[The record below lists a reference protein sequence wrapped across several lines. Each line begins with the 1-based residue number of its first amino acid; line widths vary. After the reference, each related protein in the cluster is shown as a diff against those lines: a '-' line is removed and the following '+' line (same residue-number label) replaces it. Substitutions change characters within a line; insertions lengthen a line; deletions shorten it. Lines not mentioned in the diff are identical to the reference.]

1 MAFSITRYSILRY
14 TILGYTILRYTKL
27 VKKIHTSSDQML
39 SSVIRVFT
47 HTFYPITQTHTLHI
61 NTKKQ
66 LIRAALSYKVY
77 IIFYLVLL
85 VVAIRSYKL
94 LRMGN
99 QQQLDGLYHQLYL
112 RVLRNL
118 VGYTIQPFGLLQ
130 FSFCG

>member
-14 TILGYTILRYTKL
+14 TILHYTKL
-27 VKKIHTSSDQML
+27 AKKIHASSDQIL
-39 SSVIRVFT
+39 SCVTRVFT
-47 HTFYPITQTHTLHI
+47 HTFCPITQTHTLHI

-66 LIRAALSYKVY
+66 LFRAALSYKVY

-85 VVAIRSYKL
+85 VEAIRSCKL

-99 QQQLDGLYHQLYL
+99 QQQLDDLCHQLYL
-112 RVLRNL
+112 HVLRNL

>member
-14 TILGYTILRYTKL
+14 TILRYTILHYTKL
-27 VKKIHTSSDQML
+27 AKKIHTSSDQML
-39 SSVIRVFT
+39 SRVTGVFT
-47 HTFYPITQTHTLHI
+47 HTFCPITQIHTSPKS
-61 NTKKQ
+61 TKKQ

-85 VVAIRSYKL
+85 VVAIRSCKL

-99 QQQLDGLYHQLYL
+99 QQQLDGLCHQLYL

>member
-14 TILGYTILRYTKL
+14 TILRYTKSA
-27 VKKIHTSSDQML
+27 KKIHTSSDQML
-39 SSVIRVFT
+39 TSVTTVFT
-47 HTFYPITQTHTLHI
+47 HTFCPITQTHTLHI

-66 LIRAALSYKVY
+66 LLRAALSYKVY
-77 IIFYLVLL
+77 IIFYLILL
-85 VVAIRSYKL
+85 VEAIRSCKL

-99 QQQLDGLYHQLYL
+99 QQQLDGLCHQLYL

>member
-14 TILGYTILRYTKL
+14 TILRYTKL
-27 VKKIHTSSDQML
+27 SNKIQPSSDQIL
-39 SSVIRVFT
+39 SSVTRVFT
-47 HTFYPITQTHTLHI
+47 HTFCPITQTHTLHI

-94 LRMGN
+94 LQMGN
-99 QQQLDGLYHQLYL
+99 QQQLDGLCHQLYL
-112 RVLRNL
+112 LVLRNL

>member
-14 TILGYTILRYTKL
+14 TILRYTKL
-27 VKKIHTSSDQML
+27 AKKIQPSSDQIL
-39 SSVIRVFT
+39 SSVTRVFT
-47 HTFYPITQTHTLHI
+47 HTFCPITQSHSSYI
-61 NTKKQ
+61 STKKQ
-66 LIRAALSYKVY
+66 PFRAALSYKVY

-94 LRMGN
+94 LQMGN
-99 QQQLDGLYHQLYL
+99 QQQLDGLCHQLYL

-118 VGYTIQPFGLLQ
+118 VGYTIQLFGLLQ

>member
-14 TILGYTILRYTKL
+14 TILHYTILA
-27 VKKIHTSSDQML
+27 KKIHASSDQIL
-39 SSVIRVFT
+39 SGVTRVFT
-47 HTFYPITQTHTLHI
+47 HTFCPITQTHTLHI

-66 LIRAALSYKVY
+66 LFRAALSYKVY

-85 VVAIRSYKL
+85 VEAIRSCKL

-99 QQQLDGLYHQLYL
+99 QQQLDDLCHQLYL
-112 RVLRNL
+112 HVLRNL
-118 VGYTIQPFGLLQ
+118 EGYTIQPFGLLQ

>member
-1 MAFSITRYSILRY
+1 MAFSITRSSILR
-14 TILGYTILRYTKL
+14 YTILRYTKL
-27 VKKIHTSSDQML
+27 QNKIQLSSDQIL
-39 SSVIRVFT
+39 SSVTRIFT
-47 HTFYPITQTHTLHI
+47 HTFCPITQTHTLHI

-66 LIRAALSYKVY
+66 LFRAALSYKVY

-85 VVAIRSYKL
+85 VVAIRSCKL

-99 QQQLDGLYHQLYL
+99 QQQLDDLCHQLYL
-112 RVLRNL
+112 HVLRNL

>member
-14 TILGYTILRYTKL
+14 TILRYTKL
-27 VKKIHTSSDQML
+27 AKKIHTSSDQML
-39 SSVIRVFT
+39 SSVTKVFT
-47 HTFYPITQTHTLHI
+47 HTFCPITQVHASPKS
-61 NTKKQ
+61 TKKQ

-85 VVAIRSYKL
+85 VVAIRSCTL

-99 QQQLDGLYHQLYL
+99 QQQLDGLCHQLYL

-130 FSFCG
+130 FSFYD

>member
-14 TILGYTILRYTKL
+14 TILRYTILA
-27 VKKIHTSSDQML
+27 KKIQPSSDQIL
-39 SSVIRVFT
+39 SSVTRVFT
-47 HTFYPITQTHTLHI
+47 HTFCPITQTHTLHI

-99 QQQLDGLYHQLYL
+99 QQQLDGLCHQLYL

-118 VGYTIQPFGLLQ
+118 VDYTIQLFGLLQ

>member
-14 TILGYTILRYTKL
+14 TILRYTKL
-27 VKKIHTSSDQML
+27 QNKIKHLSYQCL
-39 SSVIRVFT
+39 SSAIKIFT
-47 HTFYPITQTHTLHI
+47 HTFCPITQTHTLHI

-66 LIRAALSYKVY
+66 LFRAALSYKVY

-85 VVAIRSYKL
+85 VVAIRSCKL

-99 QQQLDGLYHQLYL
+99 QQQLDDLCHQLYL
-112 RVLRNL
+112 PVLRNL

>member
-1 MAFSITRYSILRY
+1 MKTYPQ
-14 TILGYTILRYTKL
+14 KK
-27 VKKIHTSSDQML
+27 KKINRSEEHTSEIQSL
-39 SSVIRVFT
+39 TNFVCRLLLEKRIFT
-47 HTFYPITQTHTLHI
+47 HTFCPITQTHTLHI

-66 LIRAALSYKVY
+66 LFRAALSYKVY

-85 VVAIRSYKL
+85 VEAIRSCKL

-99 QQQLDGLYHQLYL
+99 QQQLDDLCHQLYL
-112 RVLRNL
+112 HVLRNL

>member
-14 TILGYTILRYTKL
+14 TILRYTKL
-27 VKKIHTSSDQML
+27 AKKIHASSDQIL
-39 SSVIRVFT
+39 SGVIRVFT
-47 HTFYPITQTHTLHI
+47 HTFCPIAQTHTLHI

-66 LIRAALSYKVY
+66 LFRAALSYKVY

-85 VVAIRSYKL
+85 VEAIRSCKL
-94 LRMGN
+94 LRMEN
-99 QQQLDGLYHQLYL
+99 QQQLDDLCHQLYL
-112 RVLRNL
+112 HVLRNL

>member
-14 TILGYTILRYTKL
+14 TILHYTKL
-27 VKKIHTSSDQML
+27 AKKIHASSDQIL
-39 SSVIRVFT
+39 SGVTRVFT
-47 HTFYPITQTHTLHI
+47 HTFCPITQTHTLHI

-66 LIRAALSYKVY
+66 LFRAALSYKVY

-85 VVAIRSYKL
+85 VVAIRSCKL

-99 QQQLDGLYHQLYL
+99 QQQLDDLCHQLYL
-112 RVLRNL
+112 PVLRNL
-118 VGYTIQPFGLLQ
+118 VDYTIQPFGLLQ

>member
-14 TILGYTILRYTKL
+14 TILRYTKL
-27 VKKIHTSSDQML
+27 SKKIQPSSDQML
-39 SSVIRVFT
+39 SSVIMVFT
-47 HTFYPITQTHTLHI
+47 HTFCPITQTHMLYI

-77 IIFYLVLL
+77 IIFFLVLL

-94 LRMGN
+94 LQMGN
-99 QQQLDGLYHQLYL
+99 QQQLDGLCHQLYL

-118 VGYTIQPFGLLQ
+118 VDYTIQPFGLLQ